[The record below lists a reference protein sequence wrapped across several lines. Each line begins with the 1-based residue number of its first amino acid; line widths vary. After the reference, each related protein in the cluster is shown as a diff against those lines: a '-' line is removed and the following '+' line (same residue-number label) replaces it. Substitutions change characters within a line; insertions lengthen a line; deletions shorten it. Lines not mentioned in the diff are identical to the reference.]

1 MKRIKCHLSLL
12 LCLLMMCSSIKGTD
26 SKLLSI
32 DLSTVKTVQA
42 ASISSDTG
50 KASNLFTGWKG
61 KGLKRKYYKNGKLQT
76 GFRKIGDNYYLFDTK
91 GRIKTGWQYA
101 GKHYRLFHKKTG
113 KMVKNRIYHG
123 RKIDKNGVWTP
134 VVVLDP
140 GHSGNVARGYEP
152 LGPGASEQ
160 KAKDNS
166 GTDGVVTG
174 VAEYALT
181 LNMAKKLQTTL
192 KKQGCKVILTRKN
205 NRTALSCAQRA
216 IIANKAKADAYLRI
230 HANGVD
236 SSGVTGAMTI
246 CVTRGNR
253 FVSSSMYRES
263 YNLSKAVLNAYVKAT
278 GCRKE
283 YIWETD
289 TMSGN
294 NWSKV
299 PTTLIELGYMSNPA
313 EDRLMQ
319 SASYQKK
326 MVNGMANGI
335 KAYLLEQ

>member
-1 MKRIKCHLSLL
+1 MVSAAGVTLIVPSIFVIFSLSVTSLPCAFL
-12 LCLLMMCSSIKGTD
+12 ITS
-26 SKLLSI
+26 LSA
-32 DLSTVKTVQA
+32 TKTAQA
-42 ASISSDTG
+42 ASISSGTT
-50 KASNLFTGWKG
+50 SNQFTGWKG
-61 KGLKRKYYKNGKLQT
+61 KGLRRKYYKNGKLQT
-76 GFRKIGDNYYLFDTK
+76 GFRKIGNDYYLFDSK

-113 KMVKNRIYHG
+113 KMVRSRTYQG
-123 RKIDKNGVWTP
+123 RKIDRNGIWTP
-134 VVVLDP
+134 IVVLDA
-140 GHSGNVARGYEP
+140 GHSANVARGYEP
-152 LGPGASEQ
+152 LGPGSSEQ

-166 GTDGVVTG
+166 GTDGVATG
-174 VAEYALT
+174 VPEYVLT

-216 IIANKAKADAYLRI
+216 RIANKAKADAYLRI

-236 SSGVTGAMTI
+236 SSSTTGAMTI

-253 FVSSSMYRES
+253 FVSSSMYKKS

-289 TMSGN
+289 TMSGI
-294 NWSKV
+294 NWCQV
-299 PTTLIELGYMSNPA
+299 PVTIVEMGYMTNA
-313 EDRLMQ
+313 D
-319 SASYQKK
+319 
-326 MVNGMANGI
+326 
-335 KAYLLEQ
+335 

>member
-1 MKRIKCHLSLL
+1 MKKITRYLSFLI
-12 LCLLMMCSSIKGTD
+12 CLLMLCTSINGTD
-26 SKLLSI
+26 GSLITSLSA
-32 DLSTVKTVQA
+32 TKTAQA
-42 ASISSDTG
+42 ASISSSTT
-50 KASNLFTGWKG
+50 SNQFIGWKG
-61 KGLKRKYYKNGKLQT
+61 KGLRRKYYKNGKLQT
-76 GFRKIGDNYYLFDTK
+76 GFRKIGNDYYLFDSK

-113 KMVKNRIYHG
+113 KMVRSRTYQG
-123 RKIDKNGVWTP
+123 RKIDRNGIWTP
-134 VVVLDP
+134 IVALDA
-140 GHSGNVARGYEP
+140 GHSANVARGYEP
-152 LGPGASEQ
+152 LGPGSSEQ

-166 GTDGVVTG
+166 GTDGVATG
-174 VAEYALT
+174 VPEYVLT
-181 LNMAKKLQTTL
+181 LNMAKTTL

-216 IIANKAKADAYLRI
+216 RIANKAKADAYLRI

-236 SSGVTGAMTI
+236 SSSVTGAMTI

-253 FVSSSMYRES
+253 FVSSSMYKKS

-319 SASYQKK
+319 STSYQKK
-326 MVNGMANGI
+326 MVKGMANGI
-335 KAYLLEQ
+335 KTYLLGQ

>member
-1 MKRIKCHLSLL
+1 MKKITRYLSFLI
-12 LCLLMMCSSIKGTD
+12 CLLMLCTSINGTD
-26 SKLLSI
+26 GSLITSLFA
-32 DLSTVKTVQA
+32 TKTAQA
-42 ASISSDTG
+42 ASISSGTT
-50 KASNLFTGWKG
+50 SNRFTGWKG
-61 KGLKRKYYKNGKLQT
+61 KGLRRKYYKNGKLQT
-76 GFRKIGDNYYLFDTK
+76 GFRKIGNDYYLFDSK

-101 GKHYRLFHKKTG
+101 GNHYRLFHKKTG
-113 KMVKNRIYHG
+113 KMVRSRTYQG
-123 RKIDKNGVWTP
+123 RKIDRNGIWMP
-134 VVVLDP
+134 IIVLDA
-140 GHSGNVARGYEP
+140 GHSANVARGYEP
-152 LGPGASEQ
+152 LGPGSSEQ

-166 GTDGVVTG
+166 GTDGVATG
-174 VAEYALT
+174 VPEYVLT

-216 IIANKAKADAYLRI
+216 RIANKAKADAYLRI

-236 SSGVTGAMTI
+236 SASATGAMTI

-253 FVSSSMYRES
+253 FVSSSMYKKS

-319 SASYQKK
+319 STSYQKK
-326 MVNGMANGI
+326 MVKGMANGI
-335 KAYLLEQ
+335 KTYLLGQ

>member
-1 MKRIKCHLSLL
+1 MKKITRYLSFLI
-12 LCLLMMCSSIKGTD
+12 CLLMLCTSINGTD
-26 SKLLSI
+26 GSLITSLSA
-32 DLSTVKTVQA
+32 TKTAQA
-42 ASISSDTG
+42 ASISSSTT
-50 KASNLFTGWKG
+50 SNQFIGWKG
-61 KGLKRKYYKNGKLQT
+61 KGLRRKYYKNGKLQT
-76 GFRKIGDNYYLFDTK
+76 GFRKIGNDYYLFDSK

-113 KMVKNRIYHG
+113 KMVRSRTYQG
-123 RKIDKNGVWTP
+123 RKIDRNGIWTP
-134 VVVLDP
+134 IVVLDA
-140 GHSGNVARGYEP
+140 GHSANVARGYEP
-152 LGPGASEQ
+152 LGPGSSEQ

-166 GTDGVVTG
+166 GTDGVATG
-174 VAEYALT
+174 VPEYVLT

-216 IIANKAKADAYLRI
+216 RIA
-230 HANGVD
+230 ANGVD
-236 SSGVTGAMTI
+236 SSSVTGAMTI

-253 FVSSSMYRES
+253 FVSSSMYKKS

-299 PTTLIELGYMSNPA
+299 PTTL
-313 EDRLMQ
+313 Q
-319 SASYQKK
+319 STSYQKK
-326 MVNGMANGI
+326 MVKGMANGI
-335 KAYLLEQ
+335 KTYLLGQ

>member
-1 MKRIKCHLSLL
+1 MKKITRYLSFLI
-12 LCLLMMCSSIKGTD
+12 CLLMLCTSINGTD
-26 SKLLSI
+26 GSLITSLSA
-32 DLSTVKTVQA
+32 TKTAQA
-42 ASISSDTG
+42 ASISSSTT
-50 KASNLFTGWKG
+50 SNQFIGWKG
-61 KGLKRKYYKNGKLQT
+61 KGLRRKYYKNGKLQT
-76 GFRKIGDNYYLFDTK
+76 GFRKIGNDYYLFDSK

-113 KMVKNRIYHG
+113 KMVRSRTYQG
-123 RKIDKNGVWTP
+123 RKIDRNGIWTP
-134 VVVLDP
+134 IVVLDA
-140 GHSGNVARGYEP
+140 GHSANVARGYEP
-152 LGPGASEQ
+152 LGPGSSEQ

-166 GTDGVVTG
+166 GTDGVATG
-174 VAEYALT
+174 VPEYVLT

-216 IIANKAKADAYLRI
+216 RIANKAKADAYLRI

-236 SSGVTGAMTI
+236 SSSVTGAMTI

-253 FVSSSMYRES
+253 FVSSSMYKKS

-278 GCRKE
+278 GCRKD

-289 TMSGN
+289 TMRGN
-294 NWSKV
+294 NCSKV

-319 SASYQKK
+319 STSYQKK
-326 MVNGMANGI
+326 MVKGMANGI
-335 KAYLLEQ
+335 KKYLLGQ

>member
-1 MKRIKCHLSLL
+1 MKRIKRHLSLL
-12 LCLLMMCSSIKGTD
+12 LFLLMLCSAINGTD
-26 SKLLSI
+26 SNLLPI
-32 DLSTVKTVQA
+32 DLATTKTVQA
-42 ASISSDTG
+42 ASTSSG
-50 KASNLFTGWKG
+50 KTATRFTGWRG
-61 KGLKRKYYKNGKLQT
+61 KGLRRRCYKNGRILT
-76 GFRKIGDNYYLFDTK
+76 GFCKIGSDYYFFDSK

-101 GKHYRLFHKKTG
+101 RNRYRLFHKATG
-113 KMVKNRIYHG
+113 KMVRNRIYHG
-123 RKIDKNGVWTP
+123 RRIDKYGAWTP

-152 LGPGASEQ
+152 LGPGSSEK

-166 GTDGVVTG
+166 GTDGVLTG
-174 VAEYALT
+174 VEEYALT
-181 LNMAKKLQTTL
+181 LNIAKKLQAVL
-192 KKQGCKVILTRKN
+192 RRQGCKVILTRKD

-216 IIANKAKADAYLRI
+216 QIANRAKANVYLRI

-236 SSGVTGAMTI
+236 SSSVTGAMTI
-246 CVTRGNR
+246 CVTRRNR
-253 FVSSSMYRES
+253 FVSSSMYKQS
-263 YNLSKAVLNAYVKAT
+263 YNLSKAVLNAYVKET

-313 EDRLMQ
+313 EDRRMQ
-319 SASYQKK
+319 NAAYQKK

-335 KAYLLEQ
+335 KAYLLGQ